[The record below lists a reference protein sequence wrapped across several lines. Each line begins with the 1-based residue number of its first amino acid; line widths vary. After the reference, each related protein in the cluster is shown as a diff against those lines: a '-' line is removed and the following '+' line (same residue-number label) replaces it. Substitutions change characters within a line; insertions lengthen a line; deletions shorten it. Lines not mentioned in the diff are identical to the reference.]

1 MRTMR
6 RHRIGIGSSLAI
18 FAFLVP
24 LACQAA
30 DERKQLA
37 FETVERN
44 AGEMAAISDAIFYFG
59 ELGMQEVEATK
70 LLKGT
75 LEAAGFR
82 VDLGGAGMPTN
93 FWAEWG
99 SGHPKI
105 AIVTEIDALPGGSQK
120 PLEFTRAPLVAG
132 APGHM
137 EGHNTHA
144 GVASTAAFA
153 VKQVMQRYNL
163 PGTVAVSFGPAEEQ
177 LASRPFIV
185 RAGYFNDV
193 DAVIYLHIRDSLAT
207 GYGLQNYAAIS
218 SFFTFHG
225 KTAHGAVNPWDGKDA
240 VDAVELMDI
249 GFDKLREHLHP
260 TYRAHRTITNGGIQ
274 PNIIPDTGQIWWFV
288 RDASMPA
295 AKATYD
301 KLVKIAEGAAL
312 MTGTTYDVKYAA
324 SAWPQ
329 LVSRTIAEAIQ
340 KNIDTVGVPA
350 WTAEEQQFAREFQKS
365 ADRPVVGLRTT
376 PEAFGERHQATSSND
391 NGDVS
396 WVVPAGLLNFPSS
409 VPGIEYHEWHAAVTP
424 VSTIS
429 HKGQVV
435 GAKVL
440 AASIIDLLTSPDL
453 MAKARAEFEVESKKT
468 PYFSLL
474 PADAKPSVDL
484 NHAEMEK
491 YRPAMSK
498 FYLDVT
504 PRFQ

>member
-1 MRTMR
+1 MKHKT
-6 RHRIGIGSSLAI
+6 GIGCWARWLSLLVL
-18 FAFLVP
+18 LVP
-24 LACQAA
+24 LAAQAA

-37 FETVERN
+37 YEAVDRN
-44 AGEMAAISDAIFYFG
+44 AATMAAISDAVFYFG
-59 ELGMQEVEATK
+59 ELGMQEFESTK

-75 LEAAGFR
+75 LEAAGFK

-99 SGHPKI
+99 SGRPKI
-105 AIVTEIDALPGGSQK
+105 AIVSEIDALPGGSQTPGEFGRK
-120 PLEFTRAPLVAG
+120 PLVPG

-153 VKQVMQRYNL
+153 VKQVMQRYGI
-163 PGTVAVSFGPAEEQ
+163 PGTVAISFGPAEEQ

-185 RAGYFNDV
+185 RAGYFKDV

-218 SFFTFHG
+218 SIFTFHG

-249 GFDKLREHLHP
+249 GFDKLREHLRP
-260 TYRAHRTITNGGIQ
+260 SYRAHRTITNGGIQ

-295 AKATYD
+295 AKGTYD
-301 KLVKIAEGAAL
+301 KLLKIAEGAAL

-340 KNIDTVGVPA
+340 KNIDAVGVPN
-350 WTAEEQQFAREFQKS
+350 WTPEEQQFARDFQKS
-365 ADRPVVGLRTT
+365 AERPVIGLRTA
-376 PEAFGERHQATSSND
+376 PEALGGRRQATSSND

-409 VPGIEYHEWHAAVTP
+409 VPGIAYHEWHAAVTP
-424 VSTIS
+424 VSSIS
-429 HKGQVV
+429 HKGQAV

-440 AASIIDLLTSPDL
+440 AASIIDLLTSPEL
-453 MAKARAEFEVESKKT
+453 LAKAREEFERESKTT

-474 PADAKPSVDL
+474 PPDVQPSTDL
-484 NHAEMEK
+484 NRADMDKFRPEMRK
-491 YRPAMSK
+491 HYR
-498 FYLDVT
+498 DVT
-504 PRFQ
+504 PRFN

>member
-1 MRTMR
+1 MMR
-6 RHRIGIGSSLAI
+6 GVGSSLAVLALI
-18 FAFLVP
+18 GALLP
-24 LACQAA
+24 LPANA

-37 FETVERN
+37 FDVVERN
-44 AGEMAAISDAIFYFG
+44 AEQMALLSDSIFYFG
-59 ELGMQEVEATK
+59 ELGMQEFESTK

-75 LEAAGFR
+75 LEAAGFK

-105 AIVTEIDALPGGSQK
+105 AIVTEIDALPGGSQTPGEFARK
-120 PLEFTRAPLVAG
+120 PIVPG

-153 VKQVMQRYNL
+153 VKQVMQRYGI
-163 PGTVAVSFGPAEEQ
+163 PGTVAISFGPAEEQ

-185 RAGYFNDV
+185 RAGYFKDV

-218 SFFTFHG
+218 SIFTFHG

-249 GFDKLREHLHP
+249 GFDKLREHLRP
-260 TYRAHRTITNGGIQ
+260 TYRAHRTITVGGIQ
-274 PNIIPDTGQIWWFV
+274 PNIIPDKGQIWWFV

-295 AKATYD
+295 AKTTYD

-312 MTGTTYDVKYAA
+312 MTGTTYDVQYAA

-329 LVSRTIAEAIQ
+329 LASKTIAEAIQ
-340 KNIDTVGVPA
+340 KNIDMVGMPK
-350 WTAEEQQFAREFQKS
+350 WTEEEQKFARDFQKS
-365 ADRPVVGLRTT
+365 ADRPVVGLRTA
-376 PEAFGERHQATSSND
+376 PAALGERQQSTSSND
-391 NGDVS
+391 NGDVT
-396 WVVPAGLLNFPSS
+396 WVVPAGLLTFPSS

-424 VSTIS
+424 VSSIS
-429 HKGQVV
+429 HKGQVA

-440 AASIIDLLTSPDL
+440 AASILDLMTSPEL
-453 MAKARAEFEVESKKT
+453 LAKARAEWEAEPKRT

-474 PADAKPSVDL
+474 PADAKPPVEL
-484 NHAEMEK
+484 NRAEMEK
-491 YRPAMSK
+491 FRPEMRK
-498 FYLDVT
+498 HYQDVA
-504 PRFQ
+504 PRFN

>member
-1 MRTMR
+1 MI
-6 RHRIGIGSSLAI
+6 RHITSAGMLTTLGL
-18 FAFLVP
+18 LVP
-24 LACQAA
+24 LACHAA
-30 DERKQLA
+30 DERKQFA
-37 FETVERN
+37 FDVVDRN
-44 AGEMAAISDAIFYFG
+44 AEQMAAISDAIFYFG
-59 ELGMQEVEATK
+59 EPGMQEIESTR

-105 AIVTEIDALPGGSQK
+105 AIVSEIDALPSGSQK
-120 PLEFTRAPLVAG
+120 PLEFTHTPLVPG

-137 EGHNTHA
+137 EGHNTHG

-153 VKQVMQRYNL
+153 VKQAMQRYNL
-163 PGTVAVSFGPAEEQ
+163 PGTVAISFGPAEEL

-185 RAGYFNDV
+185 RAGYFKDV
-193 DAVIYLHIRDSLAT
+193 DAIIYLHIGSALAT
-207 GYGLQNYAAIS
+207 GYGVQNYAAIS
-218 SFFTFHG
+218 SIFTFHG

-249 GFDKLREHLHP
+249 GFDKLREHLRP

-301 KLVKIAEGAAL
+301 KLLKIAEGAAL
-312 MTGTTYDVKYAA
+312 MTGTTWDVKYSA

-329 LVSRTIAEAIQ
+329 LVTKTIAEAIQ
-340 KNIDTVGVPA
+340 KNIDTVGMPA
-350 WTAEEQQFAREFQKS
+350 WTAEEQQFARDFQTS
-365 ADRPVVGLRTT
+365 AERPVVGLRTAV
-376 PEAFGERHQATSSND
+376 EALGERRQSTSSND

-396 WVVPAGLLNFPSS
+396 WVVPAGLLNFPAS

-424 VSTIS
+424 VTSIS
-429 HKGQVV
+429 HKGQAA

-440 AASIIDLLTSPDL
+440 AASIIDLLTSPEL
-453 MAKARAEFEVESKKT
+453 VAKARAEFEVESKKT

-474 PADAKPSVDL
+474 PTDAQPAVDL
-484 NHAEMEK
+484 NRAEMEK
-491 YRPAMSK
+491 FRPEMRK
-498 FYLDVT
+498 FYLDKT
-504 PRFQ
+504 PHFE